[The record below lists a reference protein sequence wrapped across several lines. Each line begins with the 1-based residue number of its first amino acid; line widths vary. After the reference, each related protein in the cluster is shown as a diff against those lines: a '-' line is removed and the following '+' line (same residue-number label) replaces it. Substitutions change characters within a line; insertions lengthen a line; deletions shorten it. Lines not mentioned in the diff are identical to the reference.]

1 MPFVTPN
8 ADEGAGGSRWR
19 HPLNLVG
26 TTPEPGDSRVNNSD
40 AASILRPEKTN
51 ESILCFTARGKI
63 EGSGLFVEDIT
74 RMMTT

>member
-26 TTPEPGDSRVNNSD
+26 TTPEPGDSRV
-40 AASILRPEKTN
+40 IL
-51 ESILCFTARGKI
+51 A
-63 EGSGLFVEDIT
+63 
-74 RMMTT
+74 